1 MKAGKGGTPMEKPSI
16 VFFGTTDFAAAV
28 MQTLIEENYPVIAAV
43 TQPDRP
49 VGRKKVIVRTP
60 VAALADQHDIAVLQ
74 PEKLSKEADSVL
86 SLEPDLIVTCAYGQ
100 FIPSVILNAPKLGCV
115 NVHPSLLP
123 KYRGGAPVQRAVMN
137 GDSETGVCLMEMT
150 KRMDAGR
157 IWACTKTGIGED
169 ETSSDLF
176 ERLCEISC
184 RMIREY
190 LPLYIEGKLEGI
202 PQDEE
207 KVVLALNIDRE
218 EERIV
223 FADEDITDLYNHLR
237 GLLDEPGGYGM
248 INAKRIKF
256 LKVRRE
262 ITDCTEKPGTV
273 LGFADHAMRIAAKGG
288 ILKVYELQPEGKSR
302 MSADAFANGAGR
314 NLIGAAFE

>member
-1 MKAGKGGTPMEKPSI
+1 MKAGKGGIPMEKPSI

-28 MQTLIEENYPVIAAV
+28 MKTLLEENYTVKAAV

-60 VAALADQHDIAVLQ
+60 VAALADQNGIAVLQ
-74 PEKLSKEADSVL
+74 PEKLSKEAESVL
-86 SLEPDLIVTCAYGQ
+86 SFKPELIVTCAYGQ

-137 GDSETGVCLMEMT
+137 GDETTGVCLMEMT

-157 IWACTKTGIGED
+157 IWACTEAGIGED
-169 ETSSDLF
+169 ETSSGLF
-176 ERLCEISC
+176 EKLREISC
-184 RMIREY
+184 QMIREY

-202 PQDEE
+202 EQDEE
-207 KVVLALNIDRE
+207 KVVLAPNIARE
-218 EERIV
+218 EEKVV
-223 FADEDITDLYNHLR
+223 FADEDINSLYNHLR

-256 LKVRRE
+256 LKVRKE
-262 ITDCTEKPGTV
+262 VTDCSEQPGTV

-288 ILKVYELQPEGKSR
+288 IIKVYELQPEGKSR
-302 MSADAFANGAGR
+302 MNADAFANGAGR
-314 NLIGAAFE
+314 NLIGAVFE